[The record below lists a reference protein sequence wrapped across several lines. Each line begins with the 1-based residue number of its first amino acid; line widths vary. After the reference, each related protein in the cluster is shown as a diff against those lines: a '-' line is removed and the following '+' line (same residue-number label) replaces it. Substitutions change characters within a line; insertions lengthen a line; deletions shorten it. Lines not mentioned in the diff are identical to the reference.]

1 MSADRDSRPGTRLL
15 EIEGLAVTY
24 DGSIHG
30 LEEAS
35 LEVEVGEVVALVG
48 PNGAGKT
55 TLLRAIAGFLP
66 GERARLE
73 RGQVRL
79 LGQSLVGKRPWH
91 IAKAGVAFVPERDKV
106 FPGLT
111 VAEHL
116 QLGCRTGRRGESWQV
131 GLRYFPELK
140 PHLSRQAGLLSG
152 GQRQMLAIAAALGA
166 RPRLLLVDE
175 LSQGL
180 SPGVAADLAASV
192 AGLKG
197 EGMAVLMVEQNSRL
211 ASGIADRIGV
221 LERGTLTTIG
231 RADQPEVQRRLDAAY
246 LGISSAW
253 LATSLEDSSEVG
265 SES

>member
-1 MSADRDSRPGTRLL
+1 MKPERDSGAGTVLL
-15 EIEGLAVTY
+15 EIEDIAVTY

-30 LEEAS
+30 LERAS
-35 LEVEVGEVVALVG
+35 LEVDAGEVVALVG

-66 GERARLE
+66 GEGARID

-79 LGQSLVGKRPWH
+79 FGQSLAGKRPWR

-116 QLGCRTGRRGESWQV
+116 QLGCRSGGRGDAWKV
-131 GLRYFPELK
+131 GLSHFPVLE
-140 PHLSRQAGLLSG
+140 PHLGRQAGLLSG

-180 SPGVAADLAASV
+180 SPGIAAELARSV
-192 AGLKG
+192 ASLKN
-197 EGMAVLMVEQNSRL
+197 EGMAVLIVEQNARL
-211 ASGIADRIGV
+211 ASEIADRIGV
-221 LERGTLTTIG
+221 LEHGILTTIG
-231 RADQPEVQRRLDAAY
+231 RADQPEVQRHLDVAY
-246 LGISSAW
+246 LGVSPSRPA
-253 LATSLEDSSEVG
+253 ASQTNPSEVAQ
-265 SES
+265 